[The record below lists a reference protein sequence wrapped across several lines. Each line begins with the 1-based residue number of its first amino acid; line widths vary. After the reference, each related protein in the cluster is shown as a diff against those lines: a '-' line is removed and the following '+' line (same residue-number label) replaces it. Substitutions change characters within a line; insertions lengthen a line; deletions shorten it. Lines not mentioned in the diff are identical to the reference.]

1 MFFSRNWFFDLDK
14 QLRAAGLDSDA
25 QSFDEILENLR
36 ARKIYNPDEFASH
49 CAYVILAGGFSQKT
63 AKKIHEK
70 IMDVLQNNPPRPL
83 RVHPSPGAQN
93 APPSEGNWTSSPL
106 GEEYP
111 AGGRWVQK
119 KSDIN
124 CALPQNKSLFDVLIK
139 IFNNKNKINAICKIW
154 ENRHNFCRDYYALN
168 ALDDKLKYLQKLP
181 HIGKITA
188 NHLARNLGE
197 DVVKYDVWIQRLGC
211 VFADKHMPI
220 DNGNLS
226 SEIKTA
232 CDEMFAHL
240 KRETGLPRGYIDVV
254 LWKSCQVK
262 LISMDD
268 CLHKP
273 PVM

>member
-1 MFFSRNWFFDLDK
+1 MDFNAQWFFDLDK
-14 QLRAAGLDSDA
+14 RLRACGLDSDA
-25 QSFDEILENLR
+25 QSFDEILENLKQ
-36 ARKIYNPDEFASH
+36 RKIYSPDAFASH

-70 IMDVLQNNPPRPL
+70 IIAVLAKN
-83 RVHPSPGAQN
+83 GAN
-93 APPSEGNWTSSPL
+93 
-106 GEEYP
+106 
-111 AGGRWVQK
+111 
-119 KSDIN
+119 
-124 CALPQNKSLFDVLIK
+124 FDELIA

-154 ENRHNFCRDYYALN
+154 EKRVDLCNDYYALESV
-168 ALDDKLKYLQKLP
+168 DDKLKYLQKLP

-211 VFADKHMPI
+211 VFAGKNLSI
-220 DNGNLS
+220 DNANLS
-226 SEIKTA
+226 PEIKKA
-232 CDEMFAHL
+232 CDDMFNHIVH
-240 KRETGLPRGYIDVV
+240 ETKLPRGYIDVV

-268 CLHKP
+268 YLHKP

>member
-1 MFFSRNWFFDLDK
+1 MDFSRDWFFDLDAR
-14 QLRAAGLDSDA
+14 LRGAGLDSDA

-36 ARKIYNPDEFASH
+36 ARKIYDADAFASH

-63 AKKIHEK
+63 AKKIHHKVMEFLMSK
-70 IMDVLQNNPPRPL
+70 E
-83 RVHPSPGAQN
+83 HPSVHSTAEIKSAKSNLFGA
-93 APPSEGNWTSSPL
+93 L
-106 GEEYP
+106 
-111 AGGRWVQK
+111 
-119 KSDIN
+119 
-124 CALPQNKSLFDVLIK
+124 LK

-154 ENRHNFCRDYYALN
+154 ENREQLRDGYYGLD
-168 ALDDKLKYLQKLP
+168 ALDDKLNFLQKLP

-197 DVVKYDVWIQRLGC
+197 DVVKYDIWIQRLG
-211 VFADKHMPI
+211 VAFAAQCANSKAQRANLESKI
-220 DNGNLS
+220 NNGELCD
-226 SEIKTA
+226 EIKNA

-268 CLHKP
+268 YLHKP